1 MEYNTNRKHLA
12 LPEYGRVVQD
22 MADYAVSLADESERQ
37 RCAEAI
43 IRVMARIN
51 PAQNGSDDFEHA
63 LWDHLMYISDYK
75 LDVKTPYPIT
85 RSTDVARQHPHLD
98 YPHTHPRYR
107 HYGATLEAM
116 VKTLKDIP
124 EGPERDEATFLVV
137 AQMAK
142 SLYAWNRAVLTPE
155 KLEDDVRELSGGA
168 ISLAIPRQDLLA
180 IINQASQVMR
190 VIPTKKKHR

>member
-85 RSTDVARQHPHLD
+85 RPTDVARQHPHLD

-155 KLEDDVRELSGGA
+155 KLEDDVCELSGGA
-168 ISLAIPRQDLLA
+168 ISLAISRQELLA

>member
-75 LDVKTPYPIT
+75 LDVNTPYPIT
-85 RSTDVARQHPHLD
+85 RPTDVARQHPHLD

>member
-12 LPEYGRVVQD
+12 LPEYGRIVQD
-22 MADYAVSLADESERQ
+22 MVDYAVSIKDANRRQ
-37 RCAEAI
+37 HCAEAI

-51 PAQNGSDDFEHA
+51 PDQNGSNDFEHA
-63 LWDHLMYISDYK
+63 LWDHLMYISNYR
-75 LDVKTPYPIT
+75 LDVKTPFPIT
-85 RSTDVARQHPHLD
+85 RQSDVEREHPHLD
-98 YPHTHPRYR
+98 YPHSHPRYR

-116 VKTLKDIP
+116 VKALKDIP
-124 EGPERDEATFLVV
+124 EGKERDEATVLVV

-155 KLEDDVRELSGGA
+155 KLQDDVRELSHGA
-168 ISLAIPRQDLLA
+168 VSLNLERPQLLS

-190 VIPTKKKHR
+190 VVPAKKKHR

>member
-12 LPEYGRVVQD
+12 LPEYGRIVQD
-22 MADYAVSLADESERQ
+22 MADYAVSLTDANQRQ
-37 RCAEAI
+37 QCAEAI
-43 IRVMARIN
+43 IRIMARIN
-51 PAQNGSDDFEHA
+51 PDQKGSDDFEHA

-85 RSTDVARQHPHLD
+85 RQTDVQREHPHLD
-98 YPHTHPRYR
+98 YPHSHPRYR

-116 VKTLKDIP
+116 VKGLKDIP
-124 EGPERDEATFLVV
+124 EGTEREQATYLVV

-155 KLEDDVRELSGGA
+155 KLADDIRELSDGA
-168 ISLAIPRQDLLA
+168 ITLSIPHPQLLN

>member
-85 RSTDVARQHPHLD
+85 RPTDVARQHPHLD

>member
-22 MADYAVSLADESERQ
+22 MADYAVSLTDESERQ

-85 RSTDVARQHPHLD
+85 RPTDVARQHPHLD